1 MFKSTSRLRGAD
13 EYELAAQEDGAD
25 DEAAIT
31 SIVPPTT
38 SFIPFTFYSALLP
51 VVLTIIVIY
60 SLLTFVY
67 SDPTAWPSSAGSLI
81 LAPTVVRAAGVKY
94 EGSRRGLDQF
104 ISFLAIPYA
113 QTTSGEGR
121 FRTARMFDKGP
132 NKSEH
137 TSGEGRFRTA
147 RTFDKGPNKS
157 EQDWKQVNI
166 TQATTPDTGCP
177 RLDPDDPTKE
187 SFLGTEDCLK

>member
-13 EYELAAQEDGAD
+13 EYELAAHEDGAD

-31 SIVPPTT
+31 SLAPPTT
-38 SFIPFTFYSALLP
+38 SFVPFRFHSALLP
-51 VVLTIIVIY
+51 VVLIIIVIY

-81 LAPTVVRAAGVKY
+81 IAPTVVRAAGVKY
-94 EGSRRGLDQF
+94 QGSRRGLDQF

-121 FRTARMFDKGP
+121 FRTAR
-132 NKSEH
+132 
-137 TSGEGRFRTA
+137 
-147 RTFDKGPNKS
+147 TFDKGSNKS

-166 TQATTPDTGCP
+166 TQASTPDTGCP
-177 RLDPDDPTKE
+177 RLDPDDPTKQ